1 MSEQIKETVSE
12 ESKKPSLRG
21 IRIQT
26 LSFWIVACTLL
37 VAVLIGAGIFSVLN
51 HCHTLVNMTKE
62 YILTE
67 TDVMNMSLGSDYL
80 TEQARQYV
88 IFQDSRYADAYFT
101 EAEVTQRRDQA
112 LLSMKDHAGVEDTVS
127 LELLSQALDTSNA
140 LMELEIHAMKLAA
153 VSAGV
158 DLSVLPTRLQTWSLT
173 EEELGYSSREK
184 LAAAYQL
191 VFGSEYQH
199 MKKETNEKLSS
210 VTTNVISSCSM
221 RQLES
226 ESRVRS
232 ALIRQ
237 SVYTALIVGLVIM
250 AYMMIAMLILRPIRV
265 YINCMKNNHAL
276 DITGAYEFKYLAITY
291 NNVFK
296 IAQANQNML
305 RYKAETDA
313 LTGLLN
319 REAFEQL
326 KLRFQDA
333 PQPLTLMLI
342 DVDVFKSINDNYGHE
357 TGDRALIRTANLLRE
372 NFRAQDHVLRIGGDE
387 FAILLEDIQADRT
400 EIIRDKVER
409 INWTLQH
416 PQNDLPK
423 FSLSVGVAFSEQGY
437 NDELFRQADQALYQT
452 KENGRC
458 GCTFHFL

>member
-112 LLSMKDHAGVEDTVS
+112 LLSMKDHAGEEDTVS

-158 DLSVLPTRLQTWSLT
+158 DMSVLPTRLQTWSLT

-184 LAAAYQL
+184 LTAAYQL

-416 PQNDLPK
+416 PQNDLPR

>member
-12 ESKKPSLRG
+12 ENKKPSLRG

-112 LLSMKDHAGVEDTVS
+112 LLSMKDHAGEEDTVS

-158 DLSVLPTRLQTWSLT
+158 DMSVLPTRLQTWSLT

-184 LAAAYQL
+184 LTAAYQL

-199 MKKETNEKLSS
+199 MKKETNDKLSS

-313 LTGLLN
+313 LTDLLN

>member
-112 LLSMKDHAGVEDTVS
+112 LLSMKDHTGEEDTVS

-158 DLSVLPTRLQTWSLT
+158 DMSVLPTRLQIWSLT

-184 LAAAYQL
+184 LTAAYQL

-416 PQNDLPK
+416 PQNDLPR

>member
-112 LLSMKDHAGVEDTVS
+112 LLSMKDHAGEEDTVS

-158 DLSVLPTRLQTWSLT
+158 DMSVLPTRLQTWSLT

-184 LAAAYQL
+184 LTAAYQL

-199 MKKETNEKLSS
+199 MKKETNDKLSS

>member
-158 DLSVLPTRLQTWSLT
+158 DMSVLPTRLQTWSLT

-199 MKKETNEKLSS
+199 MKK
-210 VTTNVISSCSM
+210 
-221 RQLES
+221 
-226 ESRVRS
+226 
-232 ALIRQ
+232 
-237 SVYTALIVGLVIM
+237 
-250 AYMMIAMLILRPIRV
+250 
-265 YINCMKNNHAL
+265 
-276 DITGAYEFKYLAITY
+276 
-291 NNVFK
+291 
-296 IAQANQNML
+296 
-305 RYKAETDA
+305 
-313 LTGLLN
+313 
-319 REAFEQL
+319 
-326 KLRFQDA
+326 
-333 PQPLTLMLI
+333 
-342 DVDVFKSINDNYGHE
+342 
-357 TGDRALIRTANLLRE
+357 
-372 NFRAQDHVLRIGGDE
+372 
-387 FAILLEDIQADRT
+387 
-400 EIIRDKVER
+400 
-409 INWTLQH
+409 
-416 PQNDLPK
+416 
-423 FSLSVGVAFSEQGY
+423 
-437 NDELFRQADQALYQT
+437 
-452 KENGRC
+452 
-458 GCTFHFL
+458 

>member
-12 ESKKPSLRG
+12 ENKKPSLRG

-112 LLSMKDHAGVEDTVS
+112 LLSMKDHAGEEDTVS

-158 DLSVLPTRLQTWSLT
+158 DMSVLPTRLQTWSLT

-184 LAAAYQL
+184 LTAAYQL

>member
-112 LLSMKDHAGVEDTVS
+112 LLSMKDHAGEEDTVS

-158 DLSVLPTRLQTWSLT
+158 DMSVLPTRLQTWSLT

-184 LAAAYQL
+184 LTAAYQL

-226 ESRVRS
+226 ESRVKS

-416 PQNDLPK
+416 PQNDLPR

>member
-112 LLSMKDHAGVEDTVS
+112 LLSMKDHAGEEDTVS

-158 DLSVLPTRLQTWSLT
+158 DMSVLPTRLQTWSLT

-184 LAAAYQL
+184 LTAAYQL

-416 PQNDLPK
+416 PQNDLPR

-458 GCTFHFL
+458 GCSI

>member
-112 LLSMKDHAGVEDTVS
+112 LLSMKDHAGEEDTVS

-158 DLSVLPTRLQTWSLT
+158 DMSVLPTRLQTWSLT

-184 LAAAYQL
+184 LTAAYQL

-357 TGDRALIRTANLLRE
+357 TGDRALLRTANLLRE

-416 PQNDLPK
+416 PQNDLPR

>member
-12 ESKKPSLRG
+12 ENKKPSLRG

-112 LLSMKDHAGVEDTVS
+112 LLSMKDHAGEEDTVS

-184 LAAAYQL
+184 LTAAYQL
-191 VFGSEYQH
+191 VFGFEYQH
-199 MKKETNEKLSS
+199 MKKETNDKLSS